1 MQLPGEIHH
10 YRSRALQHTPS
21 DYAEVKA
28 LGPVQIT
35 PDTFAGVIAQGAVRD
50 EIRDLLA
57 RNNLPLI
64 LRNSADNIT
73 KSDLELVNQLQA
85 GNPYYKRPAK

>member
-1 MQLPGEIHH
+1 M
-10 YRSRALQHTPS
+10 
-21 DYAEVKA
+21 DKA
-28 LGPVQIT
+28 T
-35 PDTFAGVIAQGAVRD
+35 A
-50 EIRDLLA
+50 IRYFNGLA